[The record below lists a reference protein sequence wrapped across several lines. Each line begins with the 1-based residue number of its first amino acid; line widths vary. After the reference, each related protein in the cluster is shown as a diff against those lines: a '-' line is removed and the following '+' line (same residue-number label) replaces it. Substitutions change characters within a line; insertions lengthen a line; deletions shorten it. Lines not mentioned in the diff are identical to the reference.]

1 MKKISLLILSLIAV
15 NCVVRAQDC
24 GNDFL
29 GTKTLYKQPAK
40 TRTASPAGYAPV
52 FINHVGRHGA
62 RHLTKTV
69 ESTLA
74 YRLLLKA
81 DSAGQL
87 SADGAR
93 LKQMVLNLQKAENG
107 NTKSISA
114 EGKSELEGIGERM
127 AENYAN
133 VFAGGSAVEVRI
145 TKEARTKQSADAF
158 LSGLNKKLSAPIF
171 TDAQNDDTNLRFYDL
186 SPAYKKFEN
195 GVDDSEPKISFNK
208 QLHLDEIDNAVS
220 SRIFKSDFFAQLD
233 APQKE
238 KLVSDLFGFACIV
251 YSLQNEI
258 SQAGLSMQDVD
269 IKSLFTCDQLNTL
282 GILDSADEYLKK
294 GPGVDNNGIQV
305 RVAVPLLVDFINSTD
320 EYIKSGKY
328 GAKLRFAHAETIAP
342 FAALLQIGG
351 AYKTSKNIKR
361 ITRVWQASRVIP
373 LSSNIQWVLYKRKK
387 GAGDYMVKIIFNEKA
402 VRVSG
407 IASVKNA
414 SWYHWRDLRA
424 LCMRKL
430 AKLNV
435 NLTDDMAA
443 YLKNLQ

>member
-1 MKKISLLILSLIAV
+1 MKKLSLLILFLIAA

-40 TRTASPAGYAPV
+40 TRTASPAGYIPV

-81 DSAGQL
+81 DSTGQL

-114 EGKSELEGIGERM
+114 EGRSELAGIGERM
-127 AENYAN
+127 AENYAK
-133 VFAGGSAVEVRI
+133 VFAGGSTVEVCV

-158 LSGLNKKLSAPIF
+158 LSGLNKKLSAPISP
-171 TDAQNDDTNLRFYDL
+171 DAQNDDTNLRFYDL

-195 GVDDSEPKISFNK
+195 GVDDSEPKTSFNK
-208 QLHLDEIDNAVS
+208 QLHLHEINNAVA
-220 SRIFKSDFFAQLD
+220 SRIFKSDFLAQLD
-233 APQKE
+233 ASKKE

-258 SQAGLSMQDVD
+258 SQAGVSIQDVD
-269 IKSLFTCDQLNTL
+269 IKSIFTCDQLHTL
-282 GILDSADEYLKK
+282 GILDSTDEYLKK

-320 EYIKSGKY
+320 EYIKSGKCA
-328 GAKLRFAHAETIAP
+328 AKLRFAHAETIAP
-342 FAALLQIGG
+342 VAALMQIEG
-351 AYKTSKNIKR
+351 ADRASNDIKH
-361 ITRVWQASRVIP
+361 ITQIWQASKVIP
-373 LSSNIQWVLYKRKK
+373 LSSNIQWVFYKKKK
-387 GAGDYMVKIIFNEKA
+387 GTSDYLVRILFNEKEA
-402 VRVSG
+402 RISG
-407 IASVKNA
+407 IAPVKNA
-414 SWYHWRDLRA
+414 NWYRWKDLRA
-424 LCMRKL
+424 FYMKKL
-430 AKLNV
+430 TKLNV
-435 NLTDDMAA
+435 NLTGDMAA

>member
-1 MKKISLLILSLIAV
+1 MKKLSLLILFLIAA
-15 NCVVRAQDC
+15 NCVVKAQDC

-29 GTKTLYKQPAK
+29 GTKTLYKQLAK
-40 TRTASPAGYAPV
+40 TRTASPAGYVPV

-81 DSAGQL
+81 DSTGQL

-107 NTKSISA
+107 NAKSISA
-114 EGKSELEGIGERM
+114 EGRSELAGIGERM

-133 VFAGGSAVEVRI
+133 IFAIGSAVEVRI

-158 LSGLNKKLSAPIF
+158 LSGLNKKLSAPISP
-171 TDAQNDDTNLRFYDL
+171 DAQNDDTNLRFYDL

-208 QLHLDEIDNAVS
+208 QLHLDEINNAVA
-220 SRIFKSDFFAQLD
+220 SRIFKSDFLAQLD
-233 APQKE
+233 VAKKE

-251 YSLQNEI
+251 YSIQNEI
-258 SQAGLSMQDVD
+258 SQAGLSMQDVN

-294 GPGVDNNGIQV
+294 GPGVDNNSIQV
-305 RVAVPLLVDFINSTD
+305 RIAVPLLVDFINSTD

-342 FAALLQIGG
+342 IAALMQIEG
-351 AYKTSKNIKR
+351 ADKASNDIKH
-361 ITRVWQASRVIP
+361 INQTWQASKVIP
-373 LSSNIQWVLYKRKK
+373 LSSNIQWIFYKRKK
-387 GAGDYMVKIIFNEKA
+387 GTGDYLVKILFNEKEA
-402 VRVSG
+402 RISG
-407 IASVKNA
+407 VATVKNA
-414 SWYHWRDLRA
+414 NWYRWKDLRA
-424 LCMRKL
+424 FYMKKL